1 MLDPTVEDFL
11 KELRYVSER
20 LDQLA
25 KSCENA
31 AWLSDAD
38 RALVRQV
45 QREKDHLALRLLRIG
60 NGDKIKAQFTGE
72 WNKFL
77 MDLDQLELR
86 VEVDHAENAKQ

>member
-1 MLDPTVEDFL
+1 MLNPTAEDFR

-25 KSCENA
+25 KSCEDA

-45 QREKDHLALRLLRIG
+45 QREKDHLALRLFRMG
-60 NGDKIKAQFTGE
+60 NWDKIKTQFAGE
-72 WNKFL
+72 WNKFV
-77 MDLDQLELR
+77 MDMDQLELR
-86 VEVDHAENAKQ
+86 VEVDHAENAKP